1 MEFDFFPR
9 IGANIAEELEMQG
22 IPQSRLAADLG
33 ISNQNLSMILKGMK
47 VLNSQEM
54 DTIAWALGITRD
66 RLLIDREHGRTYLFG
81 PIFLEVLKSESTR
94 AEFTRIKTAIQDIRF
109 LQGVLQG
116 QL

>member
-81 PIFLEVLKSESTR
+81 PSFLEGLKSESTR
-94 AEFTRIKTAIQDIRF
+94 AECTRIKTAMQEILF